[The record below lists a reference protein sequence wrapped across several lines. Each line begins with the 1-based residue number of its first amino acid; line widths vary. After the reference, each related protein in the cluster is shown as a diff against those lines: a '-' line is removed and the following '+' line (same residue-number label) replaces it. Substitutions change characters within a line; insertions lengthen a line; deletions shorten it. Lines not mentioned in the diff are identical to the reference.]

1 MIALAAGGQQGS
13 PKSLPSYLLIGPPA
27 SQVAQVVAHKCAQ
40 RNDVLGSIAHA
51 TTRMADYYSAF
62 AEGSGRLRDACPHLN
77 IDSYSSFSM
86 ATASSVVMSASPW
99 KVNIVFQ
106 TELIQSESL
115 M

>member
-40 RNDVLGSIAHA
+40 RNDVLGGINIAHA

-62 AEGSGRLRDACPHLN
+62 AEGSGPP
-77 IDSYSSFSM
+77 
-86 ATASSVVMSASPW
+86 T
-99 KVNIVFQ
+99 
-106 TELIQSESL
+106 
-115 M
+115 